1 MAPNINFFPALK
13 AHIGPVNG
21 GKDYYILKMRMAD
34 VVREIK
40 FAYEFGRTDR
50 KVNLL
55 GDAIQRALNEKRIQ
69 DSICRF
75 LQKDHRFFSSL
86 VAATLD
92 GNPKFIPVSIAEDGE
107 IGTAEMVFGGTGIDE
122 SFGLLRLDRSRK
134 CYALD
139 GQHRLAAIRSLLDE
153 KFRKDMRIKGEFK
166 IPDGFADE
174 EISVIMVLRGKKD
187 PANFEQDFR
196 RLFASLNRYAKKTDN
211 DTNIIMDEDDAFA
224 ILTRRL
230 ITDFPF
236 FRDESNPQSASSLVK
251 MSGNNLNAKDVHFT
265 TLQTLYAVNE
275 ILLRT
280 GEREKS
286 ARWRDKAFIADR
298 PEDEELNQ
306 WYSELVGYWEAI
318 LKALPDLRKTP
329 RKMRQP
335 DADKSKRDHMFFRPI
350 GQKMMARLVRE
361 LLDEKFPA
369 TGHDTV
375 GKMAQVLAPL
385 RAIDWDIR
393 HVPWQRLVSV
403 PGQGGKGFVMR
414 EEQREKV
421 MTIARKI
428 AKAMVTTGGLS
439 KEQRAAAEIRLRNE
453 WGKYLNPQS
462 DKDDLVK
469 LWDKQVKPKLKR

>member
-1 MAPNINFFPALK
+1 
-13 AHIGPVNG
+13 
-21 GKDYYILKMRMAD
+21 
-34 VVREIK
+34 
-40 FAYEFGRTDR
+40 
-50 KVNLL
+50 
-55 GDAIQRALNEKRIQ
+55 
-69 DSICRF
+69 
-75 LQKDHRFFSSL
+75 
-86 VAATLD
+86 
-92 GNPKFIPVSIAEDGE
+92 
-107 IGTAEMVFGGTGIDE
+107 
-122 SFGLLRLDRSRK
+122 
-134 CYALD
+134 
-139 GQHRLAAIRSLLDE
+139 
-153 KFRKDMRIKGEFK
+153 
-166 IPDGFADE
+166 
-174 EISVIMVLRGKKD
+174 MVLRGKKD

-251 MSGNNLNAKDVHFT
+251 TSGNNLNPADSHFT

-280 GEREKS
+280 GERQKS
-286 ARWRDKAFIADR
+286 ARWRSKTFIADR

-306 WYSELVGYWEAI
+306 WYSELAGYWEAI

-329 RKMRQP
+329 QKMRQP
-335 DADKSKRDHMFFRPI
+335 DADKSKQDHMFFRPI

-375 GKMAQVLAPL
+375 GKMAQALAPL

-393 HVPWQRLVSV
+393 RVPWQRLVSI
-403 PGQGGKGFVMR
+403 PGKEGKGFVMR

-421 MTIARKI
+421 MTIARRI

-439 KEQRAAAEIRLRNE
+439 KEQREAAEIRLRNE
-453 WGKYLNPQS
+453 WGKYLNPRL
-462 DKDDLVK
+462 DKEDLVK